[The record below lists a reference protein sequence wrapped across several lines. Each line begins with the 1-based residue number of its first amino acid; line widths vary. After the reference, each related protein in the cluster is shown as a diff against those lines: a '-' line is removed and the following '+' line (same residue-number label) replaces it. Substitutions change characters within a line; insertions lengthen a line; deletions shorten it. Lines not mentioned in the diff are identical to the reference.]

1 MYDAERWLEI
11 AEVMSFDTPAIE
23 ETKADIEAE
32 TAETNSVIEP
42 EAIEAPAQIEA
53 VQIEAVE
60 PRSAR
65 VLSIAELRQKL
76 GLELRP
82 PVAAPLPPV
91 DGRPRIVRRR
101 EAEALPQMAAG

>member
-23 ETKADIEAE
+23 EKAADIEAE
-32 TAETNSVIEP
+32 TAKTES
-42 EAIEAPAQIEA
+42 EAVEAP
-53 VQIEAVE
+53 VQIDEVQVEAAE

-76 GLELRP
+76 GLELRS
-82 PVAAPLPPV
+82 PVAAPPPPV
-91 DGRPRIVRRR
+91 EARPRIVRRR
-101 EAEALPQMAAG
+101 GEAEALPQMAAG